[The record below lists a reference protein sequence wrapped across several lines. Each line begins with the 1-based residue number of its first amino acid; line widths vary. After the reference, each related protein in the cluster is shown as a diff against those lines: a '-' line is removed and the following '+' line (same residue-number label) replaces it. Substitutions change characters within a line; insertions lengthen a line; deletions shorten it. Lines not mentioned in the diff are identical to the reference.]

1 MIMDLK
7 CVCCGA
13 VIPEGR
19 QVCPSCEKKPIE
31 KKKKLIYADD
41 LFNVLRDDINI
52 SGANLARVK
61 RHIEA
66 APAVVWGYEDGK

>member
-1 MIMDLK
+1 MEDRCI
-7 CVCCGA
+7 CCGG

-19 QVCPSCEKKPIE
+19 QVCHDCENKPIE
-31 KKKKLIYADD
+31 KKKKLIYAED
-41 LFNVLRDDINI
+41 LFKVLRDDINI

-66 APAVVWGYEDGK
+66 APAVVWG